1 MTISSAQLD
10 AHWMPFTGNRQ
21 FKKDPRIMVAAEGR
35 YYIDSNGRKIFD
47 GLSGLWTCGLGHKV
61 TRINEAIKEQV
72 DTLDFSP
79 SFQFGHFK
87 SFQLAEL
94 ITSFTPKGLNRV
106 FFTASGSDAVETA
119 LKIARAYWAHKGL
132 PSKSKFIGRTKGYH
146 GVNFGGLSVG
156 GIEANRKIFGELL
169 PANHLRE
176 TITSE
181 NTFSR
186 GQPLDGGSLA
196 EELDGIILSQGPE
209 NIAAVVLEPLSG
221 SAGVIPPPKGYLE
234 RIKSICDKHEIL
246 LIFDEIIC
254 GLGRLG
260 RASGSEAFGVVPDIM
275 TIAKQLTNGV
285 IPMGAAI
292 VKSEIHDVF
301 MDVNT
306 PNYMLEFPHGYTYS
320 AHPVACAA
328 GIASLSMLK
337 EEDYF
342 KRVRD
347 IAPYFESLIHELKDF
362 SVVKDIRNF
371 GLAGG
376 ITLEHYPS
384 EPARRPF
391 EVAMKMWEKGY
402 YVRYAGDTIQIA
414 PAFSVEKTE
423 LDELFESLRDSL
435 P

>member
-1 MTISSAQLD
+1 MKITSAQLD

-35 YYIDSNGRKIFD
+35 YYRDSNGRSIFD

-79 SFQFGHFK
+79 SFQFGHSK

-94 ITSFTPKGLNRV
+94 ITSFTPKELNRV

-132 PSKSKFIGRTKGYH
+132 SSKSRFIGRIKGYH

-176 TITSE
+176 TITPE

-186 GQPLDGGSLA
+186 GQPTEGGFLA
-196 EELDGIILSQGPE
+196 EELDEIVLSLGSE
-209 NIAAVVLEPLSG
+209 NIAAVVLEPMSG

-246 LIFDEIIC
+246 LIFDEVIC

-306 PNYMLEFPHGYTYS
+306 PKYMLEFPHGYTYS

-328 GIASLSMLK
+328 GIASLSMLR
-337 EEDYF
+337 EEDF
-342 KRVRD
+342 FQRVRD
-347 IAPYFESLIHELKDF
+347 IAPYFESRIHELKEC

-391 EVAMKMWEKGY
+391 EVAMQMWEKGY
-402 YVRYAGDTIQIA
+402 YVRYSGDTIQIA
-414 PAFSVEKTE
+414 PAFSVEEME
-423 LDELFESLRDSL
+423 LDRLFDCLQDSL
-435 P
+435 S